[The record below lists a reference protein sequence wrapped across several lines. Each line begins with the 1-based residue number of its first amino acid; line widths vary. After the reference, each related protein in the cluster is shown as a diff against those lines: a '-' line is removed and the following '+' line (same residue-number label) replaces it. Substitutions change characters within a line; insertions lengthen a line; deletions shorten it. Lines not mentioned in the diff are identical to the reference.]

1 MLAVSDKIED
11 DEIDAKQKVFFSF
24 FHQLGF
30 QSEQKFLE
38 IEQFFVVYDEDEV
51 DMQ

>member
-1 MLAVSDKIED
+1 MLAVSDKIGD
-11 DEIDAKQKVFFSF
+11 DEVNAKRKGS

-38 IEQFFVVYDEDEV
+38 IEHFFVVNEEDEV